1 MHPPRKAMRHGQ
13 IEILPLA
20 DFPQAIPALA
30 AWIHAEW
37 GALEAIPQEEI
48 EAGLRRNSGCREI
61 PTTFVALSGGK
72 PVGTVSLDTADLPGF
87 DHLGPWLASLFVEP
101 EFRGQ
106 GLGSSLL
113 KRAMGHAGRLGARPL
128 WLWTLRDTAFFEK
141 HGWEKSGKA
150 VLSGSKVDL
159 MVMR

>member
-1 MHPPRKAMRHGQ
+1 MRQSQ

-37 GALEAIPQEEI
+37 GGLEAIPEAEI
-48 EAGLRRNSGCREI
+48 EAGLHRNSACRAI
-61 PTTFVALSGGK
+61 PTTFVALSGGQ
-72 PVGTVSLDTADLPGF
+72 PAGTVSLDTADLPGF

-101 EFRGQ
+101 GFRGQ
-106 GLGSSLL
+106 GLGSRLL
-113 KRAMGHAGRLGARPL
+113 KHAMGHAGRLGARPL

-141 HGWEKSGKA
+141 HGWEKSGNA
-150 VLSGSKVDL
+150 VLSGSKVGL
-159 MVMR
+159 MVLR

>member
-1 MHPPRKAMRHGQ
+1 MRHGR
-13 IEILPLA
+13 IEIQPLA

-37 GALEAIPQEEI
+37 GALEAIPPEEI

-61 PTTFVALSGGK
+61 PTTFVALSGCK
-72 PVGTVSLDTADLPGF
+72 PVGTVSLDTTDLPGF
-87 DHLGPWLASLFVEP
+87 EHLGPWLASLFVEP

-106 GLGSSLL
+106 GLGSRLL
-113 KRAMGHAGRLGARPL
+113 KHAMDHAGRLGARPL

-141 HGWEKSGKA
+141 HGWEKSGES

-159 MVMR
+159 MFLR